1 MSMGKA
7 MSGVVA
13 LVIAAGIFAEGF
25 KAVGMSILFVVIT
38 TLVTII
44 TGSNGAS
51 FYPLIEMVPKIAKDM
66 GVNPVMLVL
75 PMHQASTIARPLSPV
90 AGVVVAIAAMLKMSP
105 LELVKRA
112 SVPSIAGLIAHHI
125 FAFWL
130 SL

>member
-1 MSMGKA
+1 
-7 MSGVVA
+7 
-13 LVIAAGIFAEGF
+13 
-25 KAVGMSILFVVIT
+25 
-38 TLVTII
+38 
-44 TGSNGAS
+44 
-51 FYPLIEMVPKIAKDM
+51 MVPKIAKDM